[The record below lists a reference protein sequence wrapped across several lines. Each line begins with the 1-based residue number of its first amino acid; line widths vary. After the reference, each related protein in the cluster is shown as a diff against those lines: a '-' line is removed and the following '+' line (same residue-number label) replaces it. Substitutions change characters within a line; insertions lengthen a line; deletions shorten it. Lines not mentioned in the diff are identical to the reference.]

1 MRRTAGTSDRSAL
14 WPGVTKMTKMTKQTR
29 AHDRAARLHQEAL
42 NCLKIAVKE
51 EAHSADLIDEALR
64 LAKRSRELNGAD

>member
-1 MRRTAGTSDRSAL
+1 
-14 WPGVTKMTKMTKQTR
+14 MTKMTKQTR
-29 AHDRAARLHQEAL
+29 AHDRAARHHQEAL